1 MKKVLAFIPILLGV
15 IIISC
20 EALEPPKMILNRS
33 VGNSG
38 DLTVA
43 ISGDLW
49 SSGVGKQIRKR
60 FDSYEPGL
68 GKLMAEKR
76 FKIKRVTPDQFSTLN
91 TRNRNVLHVSLAGD
105 LPKDSIAL
113 EVKEDYYANHQLYV
127 QIRANNSKSLEKFL
141 KENGIKL
148 RKKFEKAEL
157 ERLVETFKTHPSKR
171 SMDSVKKYFDID
183 MTLDKGYRV
192 ASHENNFMIIERNN
206 SFQSME
212 LNIGGKEKLNILEGI
227 MIWQH
232 DFHDQI
238 QLDKKYIHRERDTT
252 LKYNVRFPKNVE
264 AYLGTEYDP
273 VFEPKQRKVAID
285 GEYAIESRGRIKAIN
300 HVMGGPFIQVT
311 FVHPKTQKV
320 INVLGWVHAPNVE
333 KMELMRQLQA
343 SLHHID
349 CIE

>member
-1 MKKVLAFIPILLGV
+1 MKKVFAFFPILLGL

-20 EALEPPKMILNRS
+20 EALEAPDIILNRS

-76 FKIKRVTPDQFSTLN
+76 FKIKRVSPDQFNNLN
-91 TRNRNVLHVSLAGD
+91 TRNRNILHVSLSAD
-105 LPKDSIAL
+105 LPADSVAL
-113 EVKEDYYANHQLYV
+113 EVKEDYYANQQLYV
-127 QIRANNSKSLEKFL
+127 QVRASNSKTLEKFF

-148 RKKFEKAEL
+148 RKKYEASEL
-157 ERLVETFKTHPSKR
+157 DRLVETFKTHPSKR
-171 SMDSVKKYFDID
+171 SMDSIKKYFNID
-183 MTLDKGYRV
+183 MTLDKGFHI
-192 ASHENNFMIIERNN
+192 ASHENNFMILERTN

-212 LNIGGKEKLNILEGI
+212 LNIGGKEKLNILEGV

-232 DFHDQI
+232 DYHDPI
-238 QLDKKYIHRERDTT
+238 QLDKQYIHRERDTT
-252 LKYNVRFPKNVE
+252 LKYNVRFPNNIE

-273 VFEPKQRKVAID
+273 VFEPKQKKVAID
-285 GEYAIESRGRIKAIN
+285 GEYGIESRGRIKAFN

-320 INVLGWVHAPNVE
+320 INVLAWVHAPNVD
-333 KMELMRQLQA
+333 KIELMRQLQA
-343 SLHHID
+343 SLLHID
-349 CIE
+349 CLE